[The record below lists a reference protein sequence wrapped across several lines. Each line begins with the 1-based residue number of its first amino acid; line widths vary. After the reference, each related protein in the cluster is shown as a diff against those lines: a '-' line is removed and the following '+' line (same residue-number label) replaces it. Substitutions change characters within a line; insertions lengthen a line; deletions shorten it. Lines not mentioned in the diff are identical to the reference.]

1 MLASS
6 LTGFAAFA
14 AYLATAIVM
23 VGVFGTAYAFMTP
36 HREFRLL
43 RQGCAA
49 AVPAFLG
56 ALIGYV
62 VPLTA
67 AMRWSANLM
76 DFVIWAVIAAVVQ
89 ALAYVATRLIVP
101 DVSTRIT
108 NNDVSAGALLG
119 GIALAFGLINAA
131 SMTP

>member
-14 AYLATAIVM
+14 AYLATALAM
-23 VGVFGTAYAFMTP
+23 VGAFGAVYAFMTP

-62 VPLTA
+62 VPLAA
-67 AMRWSANLM
+67 AMRWSASLA
-76 DFVIWAVIAAVVQ
+76 DFVIWAAIAAVVQ
-89 ALAYVATRLIVP
+89 ALAYAATRLLVP
-101 DVSTRIT
+101 DISARIT
-108 NNDVSAGALLG
+108 NNDVAAGALLG